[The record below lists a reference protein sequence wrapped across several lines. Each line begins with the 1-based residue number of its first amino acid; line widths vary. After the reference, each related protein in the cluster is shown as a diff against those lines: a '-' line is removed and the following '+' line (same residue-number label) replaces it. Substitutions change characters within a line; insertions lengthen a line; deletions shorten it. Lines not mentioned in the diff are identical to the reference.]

1 MSLIL
6 TLAVCITWLALA
18 IGFCGI
24 GVLWLR
30 RLTGFQADWQNAYV
44 AVWAGFALVMGG
56 LLVWHFFLPVNGLA
70 LWVFAFVAAACLI
83 LERDWFR
90 IALLNRLSA
99 SLVVPVF
106 LFMVWTANH
115 ALAPGGMDDYNYEF
129 QAIRWFHDYR
139 IVPGLANLHGR
150 IGFNN
155 SHHLLAALLSSGPW
169 AGGVNHIFNGF
180 FVVLAF
186 TLFAAALRDLALSRG
201 SAWALPGALMISPC
215 VGLVLFG
222 IFGPTISTLKADVF
236 VCVATAAMAVLFIE
250 FAHTPVRDARYLAL
264 AATILP
270 VAAVLFS
277 VKMTA
282 VVFSETL
289 AISVLMHLLATV
301 GWRNR
306 VTLCSVLVA
315 TLIFCAVLVRGVFL
329 SGYPLY
335 PSTMLAANVDWR
347 VPIAQA
353 NAERAFVTSWA
364 QLRATYETPVTGWA
378 WIPAWARSTI
388 LTDKFDIVLP
398 LILALLCVPSLL
410 LSFRNQENSRDP
422 AWGWV
427 TLTAAS
433 LGSISVWFVLAP
445 AGRFASIYFWILFA
459 VALMIALRRA
469 GSLSRWAFALG
480 TGIMTAVAMYFLFKV
495 VGVPHE
501 FRAGM
506 LMMLAFSF
514 LWLNSFRFVN
524 EKRHAQWVAVLCLAL
539 GLFQIGDR
547 VLAHLSRRRFAEIVP
562 MLWLPITTLPERLE
576 RDQYVPHQTRQGT
589 IVYVA
594 LKARYETPLPNT
606 RFFDPALE
614 LRVPGDLAKGFR
626 NPNPMNSARYGY
638 SVRVVITDK
647 EDREIITPDH

>member
-1 MSLIL
+1 MKNARLRSGDMSLRGVPAVFSSYRTGLASIVVHPLDVFMSLIL
-6 TLAVCITWLALA
+6 TLAVCIMWLALA

-24 GVLWLR
+24 GVLLLR
-30 RLTGFQADWQNAYV
+30 HLTGFQADWQNAYV
-44 AVWAGFALVMGG
+44 AVWAGFGLVMGG

-70 LWVFAFVAAACLI
+70 LWAFAFVVTASLI

-90 IALLNRLSA
+90 MVLLNRLSP

-139 IVPGLANLHGR
+139 IVPGLGNLHGR

-169 AGGVNHIFNGF
+169 SGGVNHIFNGF
-180 FVVLAF
+180 FVALTF
-186 TLFAAALRDLALSRG
+186 TLFAAALRDLALSRE

-236 VCVATAAMAVLFIE
+236 LCAATAAIAVLFIE
-250 FAHTPVRDARYLAL
+250 FAHTPVRDARHLAL
-264 AATILP
+264 GATILP
-270 VAAVLFS
+270 VASVLFS
-277 VKMTA
+277 VKITS
-282 VVFSETL
+282 VVFSVTL
-289 AISVLMHLLATV
+289 AISVLTHLLATV

-306 VTLCSVLVA
+306 VTLSSALVA
-315 TLIFCAVLVRGVFL
+315 AMIYCSVLVRGVLL

-335 PSTMLAANVDWR
+335 PSTILAANVDWR

-353 NAERAFVTSWA
+353 NAERAFITSWA
-364 QLRATYETPVTGWA
+364 QLRATYETLVTGWA
-378 WIPAWARSTI
+378 WIPTWARSTV

-398 LILALLCVPSLL
+398 LTLALLCVPSLL
-410 LSFRNQENSRDP
+410 LSSRSQEDSGDP
-422 AWGWV
+422 EWGWV

-433 LGSISVWFVLAP
+433 LGSLSVWFVQAP

-459 VALMIALRRA
+459 VAFVNVLRR
-469 GSLSRWAFALG
+469 GRWLSRWAFALG
-480 TGIMTAVAMYFLFKV
+480 TGIMMAVAMYILFNV
-495 VGVPHE
+495 VGVPRE

-514 LWLNSFRFVN
+514 LWLNSLRFLN
-524 EKRHAQWVAVLCLAL
+524 EKRHAQ
-539 GLFQIGDR
+539 GLPYF
-547 VLAHLSRRRFAEIVP
+547 VWH
-562 MLWLPITTLPERLE
+562 
-576 RDQYVPHQTRQGT
+576 
-589 IVYVA
+589 
-594 LKARYETPLPNT
+594 
-606 RFFDPALE
+606 
-614 LRVPGDLAKGFR
+614 
-626 NPNPMNSARYGY
+626 
-638 SVRVVITDK
+638 
-647 EDREIITPDH
+647 